1 MKKQNRMTKPQNNF
15 VVRTSAETAVTA
27 STAQEALKLAAL
39 AAGKSIATFH
49 ISDEEAVKLLWLM
62 AKGNDKGVKLIHS
75 FSLPWNLKFQPSTM
89 TLLRKDV
96 ENGDKPNEVGT
107 GKITKKTADAISP
120 SVLNNHTAQIDSL
133 TESLKAVNEALKSQ
147 LTLNQQFDS
156 RLTAL
161 EKSVKA
167 LQDAQK
173 PLPTVTTKHTKPKAD
188 ALQEVID
195 LVNSGEATIEPKV
208 SKPTASK
215 KSKKTT
221 SSFDNTMA
229 LLFS

>member
-1 MKKQNRMTKPQNNF
+1 MKKKNRMTKPQNNF

-39 AAGKSIATFH
+39 AAGKSIATSH
-49 ISDEEAVKLLWLM
+49 LSDEDAVKILWQM

-107 GKITKKTADAISP
+107 GRISRKTADAISH
-120 SVLNNHTAQIDSL
+120 SVVNNHTEQLESL
-133 TESLKAVNEALKSQ
+133 TASFKEIASALKSQ
-147 LTLNQQFDS
+147 VELNGKFDA

-161 EKSVKA
+161 EKAVKA
-167 LQDAQK
+167 LQE
-173 PLPTVTTKHTKPKAD
+173 LPKVTTKHTKPKAD

-208 SKPTASK
+208 SKPKASN
-215 KSKKTT
+215 KKTT

>member
-1 MKKQNRMTKPQNNF
+1 MKNKSKMPKPQNNF
-15 VVRTSAETAVTA
+15 VVKFDQTTALSAA
-27 STAQEALKLAAL
+27 TAQEALRLA
-39 AAGKSIATFH
+39 SIHCNKQVKTEGLN
-49 ISDEEAVKLLWLM
+49 DEEAVKILWLM
-62 AKGNDKGVKLIHS
+62 AKGHEGKKLIHS

-89 TLLRKDV
+89 TLIRKDV

-107 GKITKKTADAISP
+107 GKISRKTADAISP

-161 EKSVKA
+161 EKAVKA

-173 PLPTVTTKHTKPKAD
+173 PLPTVTTKLTEKPA
-188 ALQEVID
+188 E
-195 LVNSGEATIEPKV
+195 
-208 SKPTASK
+208 KPTASK
-215 KSKKTT
+215 KTTKKTT
-221 SSFDNTMA
+221 SSYENTMA

>member
-1 MKKQNRMTKPQNNF
+1 MKNKSKMPKPQNNF
-15 VVRTSAETAVTA
+15 VVKFDQNTAITA
-27 STAQEALKLAAL
+27 SSAQEALRLA
-39 AAGKSIATFH
+39 SIHCNKQVKTEGLN
-49 ISDEEAVKLLWLM
+49 DEESVKILWMM
-62 AKGNDKGVKLIHS
+62 AKGHEGKKLIHS

-89 TLLRKDV
+89 TLIHKDV

-107 GKITKKTADAISP
+107 GRISRKTAEAISP
-120 SVLNNHTAQIDSL
+120 SVLNSHTAQIDSL

-161 EKSVKA
+161 EKAVKA

-173 PLPTVTTKHTKPKAD
+173 PLPTVTTKVT
-188 ALQEVID
+188 
-195 LVNSGEATIEPKV
+195 EAE
-208 SKPTASK
+208 KPTASK

>member
-1 MKKQNRMTKPQNNF
+1 MKTKNRMTKPQNNF

-39 AAGKSIATFH
+39 AAGKSIATSH
-49 ISDEEAVKLLWLM
+49 LSDEDAVKILWQM
-62 AKGNDKGVKLIHS
+62 AKGNANGVKLIHS

-89 TLLRKDV
+89 TLIHKDV

-107 GKITKKTADAISP
+107 GKITKKTAEAISP
-120 SVLNNHTAQIDSL
+120 SVLNNHTEQLESL
-133 TESLKAVNEALKSQ
+133 TASFKEIASALKSQ
-147 LTLNQQFDS
+147 VELNGKFDA

-161 EKSVKA
+161 EKAVKE
-167 LQDAQK
+167 LQEANK

-195 LVNSGEATIEPKV
+195 LVNSGEATIEPKA